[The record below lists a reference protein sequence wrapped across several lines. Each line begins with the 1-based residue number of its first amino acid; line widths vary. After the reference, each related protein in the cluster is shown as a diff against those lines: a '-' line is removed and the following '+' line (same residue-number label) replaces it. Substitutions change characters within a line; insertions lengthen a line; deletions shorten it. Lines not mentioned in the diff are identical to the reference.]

1 MPESSGSR
9 EGDGGGGGGSS
20 RFARLL
26 PPTHIQKVG
35 TRLELEVEA
44 KQDSEDGGGQVS
56 PARTPK
62 YFQRHSLDLAICL
75 HPYIT
80 AVNRNYSE
88 EQKNLG

>member
-1 MPESSGSR
+1 MPESSG
-9 EGDGGGGGGSS
+9 EADGGRADS

-56 PARTPK
+56 STHTRT
-62 YFQRHSLDLAICL
+62 YF
-75 HPYIT
+75 
-80 AVNRNYSE
+80 
-88 EQKNLG
+88 

>member
-9 EGDGGGGGGSS
+9 EGDGGGGGSNS

-56 PARTPK
+56 SARTPK
-62 YFQRHSLDLAICL
+62 YFQRHSLDPQSSSL
-75 HPYIT
+75 HYC
-80 AVNRNYSE
+80 
-88 EQKNLG
+88 G

>member
-9 EGDGGGGGGSS
+9 EDEGGGSSSS

-44 KQDSEDGGGQVS
+44 KQQSSEDGGGQVS
-56 PARTPK
+56 SARTRT
-62 YFQRHSLDLAICL
+62 YFFFRLFRHS
-75 HPYIT
+75 
-80 AVNRNYSE
+80 
-88 EQKNLG
+88 